1 LPTLNG
7 FNNIIKTPLAKFWN
21 APDNANPAAT
31 PNAPIRAAK
40 NCHLY
45 PQHLHQCD
53 DQQSL
58 QYDGKKILQ
67 KWTKG
72 YIKPIA
78 RDDVPEPAVQH
89 TDQPLTYK
97 KNKKRKDILGP
108 RSISNHVSELMR

>member
-1 LPTLNG
+1 
-7 FNNIIKTPLAKFWN
+7 
-21 APDNANPAAT
+21 
-31 PNAPIRAAK
+31 
-40 NCHLY
+40 LY

-97 KNKKRKDILGP
+97 KNKKRKDDLGALGQYP
-108 RSISNHVSELMR
+108 IMSVDLCVKVSI